1 MQKRWE
7 SESFQFNDKSE
18 TIFRISI
25 EPTELPKIQIYQKQ
39 KVIEFETTAPKIKE
53 FLKFFNNT
61 ISSKI

>member
-7 SESFQFNDKSE
+7 TESFQFKDKAE
-18 TIFRISI
+18 TIFRIMI
-25 EPTELPKIQIYQKQ
+25 EPTELPKIQIYQKE

-53 FLKFFNNT
+53 FLKFFNNA